1 MKIVPGAEPL
11 SHDGSRTGVLVCHGF
26 TGSPASVR
34 GLAARCVAEGWT
46 VRMPR
51 LPGHGTTWQDLNTRT
66 WPEWQAEVTAA
77 FHELKERCDHIVACG
92 LSMGGSLVTLL
103 AEEQGAAVDGLV
115 LINPAYR
122 ITDPRLKALPVI
134 KRLTPSIAAIGDDIK
149 KPGVSEGAYERTPL
163 RALHSAVELWEQVSR
178 DLPQVTQPVLL
189 LHSREDHV
197 VDPRNSELLLS
208 RISSSDVTEIVLE
221 DSYHVATL
229 DHDAERILEES
240 IEFVR
245 RVTTEDKATDVAG

>member
-1 MKIVPGAEPL
+1 MEIVPGAEPL
-11 SHDGSRTGVLVCHGF
+11 SFDGSRIGVLVCHGF

-34 GLAARCVAEGWT
+34 GIAERCVAEGWT

-66 WPEWQAEVTAA
+66 WPEWHAEVGAA
-77 FHELKERCDHIVACG
+77 FRELSERCDQVIVVG

-103 AEEQGAAVDGLV
+103 AEQHGDAVDGLV

-122 ITDPRLKALPVI
+122 MTDPRLKALPVI
-134 KRLTPSIAAIGDDIK
+134 KRVVPSIAAIADDIK
-149 KPGVSEGAYERTPL
+149 KPGVREGAYERTPM
-163 RALHSAVELWEQVSR
+163 RALHSAMDLWKQVTR

-189 LHSREDHV
+189 MHSRVDHI
-197 VDPRNSELLLS
+197 VDPSNAELFLS
-208 RISSSDVTEIVLE
+208 RISSDDVTEIVFD

-229 DHDAERILEES
+229 DHDADRVLDETVA
-240 IEFVR
+240 FVHR
-245 RVTTEDKATDVAG
+245 LTAQEAPDVVG